1 MNSTEPEE
9 EILLRC
15 PSPLDCAECDDAVD
29 CLSEI
34 IRKLF
39 PAQQRALLRVLADEC
54 PS

>member
-1 MNSTEPEE
+1 MNPQEPEE

-15 PSPLDCAECDDAVD
+15 PSPLDCAECNDAVD

-34 IRKLF
+34 IRELT
-39 PAQQRALLRVLADEC
+39 PAQKRVLLKALADAC